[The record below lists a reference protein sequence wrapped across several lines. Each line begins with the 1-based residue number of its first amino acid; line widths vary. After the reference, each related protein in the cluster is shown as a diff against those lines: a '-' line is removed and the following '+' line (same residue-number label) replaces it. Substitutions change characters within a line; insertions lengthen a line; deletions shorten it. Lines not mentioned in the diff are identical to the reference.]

1 MDGRIGN
8 FINDSVNI
16 HPIFIHS
23 LMSIANISTPKKWAL
38 HTIFNIINIKLN
50 SAVAMHNN
58 ENPIHT
64 HIIPKG
70 IFVSTFNIT
79 LHLHIKCI
87 KNIDR
92 PYIITLNEI

>member
-1 MDGRIGN
+1 MLTLA
-8 FINDSVNI
+8 
-16 HPIFIHS
+16 H
-23 LMSIANISTPKKWAL
+23 LKKWAL

-64 HIIPKG
+64 HILPKG
-70 IFVSTFNIT
+70 IFVSNFNIT

-87 KNIDR
+87 YNIIDR
-92 PYIITLNEI
+92 LYYILLLLHQMKFDLQ